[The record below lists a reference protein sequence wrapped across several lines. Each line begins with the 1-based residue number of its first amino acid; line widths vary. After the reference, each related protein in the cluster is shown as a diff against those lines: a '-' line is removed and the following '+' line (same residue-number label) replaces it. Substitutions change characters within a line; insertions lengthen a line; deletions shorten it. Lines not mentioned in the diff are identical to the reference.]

1 VHKVRNGLKQTASK
15 IANTNSTNNQTNR
28 VELVA
33 GSFSHRPHTVNINS
47 VVRLSSCSL
56 LLLVV
61 WLVWWLA
68 RSLSQPTHHGH
79 CRLLISLSM
88 YCSLVYPLGL
98 CSRCPTNSYSRYAS
112 KQPDPS
118 HSITFITNKPYWFSR
133 LARSVCPVVRQSA
146 FSTVAAATAH
156 NAKSS
161 GRLQAIG
168 ALGAAVLVV
177 GMTSFKS
184 MLQYQTTKPI
194 VFDVSCKHNADSNN
208 DKSNAIDS

>member
-1 VHKVRNGLKQTASK
+1 VW
-15 IANTNSTNNQTNR
+15 
-28 VELVA
+28 
-33 GSFSHRPHTVNINS
+33 
-47 VVRLSSCSL
+47 SL
-56 LLLVV
+56 LQVHFLIALTPSTSTPSSVCHHV
-61 WLVWWLA
+61 RCCFSSFGWYGGSL
-68 RSLSQPTHHGH
+68 SLSQPTHHGH

-88 YCSLVYPLGL
+88 YCSLVDPLGL

-112 KQPDPS
+112 KQLDPS